1 MAKYTDSVNLL
12 RSDLSP
18 ELTMEILGAE
28 LWNVSKLYFVNKS
41 KDFRGPMS
49 IFSEANQGEVA
60 VEGTLTDKLEMRP
73 HCGIEEY
80 GKLCQERN
88 RKHVAEARRLD
99 THRSNFF
106 SLKLPEK
113 ALENCCGL
121 HLISNPVM
129 VKKKTAS
136 VKLKWRSRSSRGKVE
151 VKILTTETDME
162 AASSRNQPTRGI
174 LERNTERAL
183 CVQWPCEK
191 LRA

>member
-88 RKHVAEARRLD
+88 RKYVAEARRLD
-99 THRSNFF
+99 THR
-106 SLKLPEK
+106 L
-113 ALENCCGL
+113 
-121 HLISNPVM
+121 
-129 VKKKTAS
+129 
-136 VKLKWRSRSSRGKVE
+136 
-151 VKILTTETDME
+151 
-162 AASSRNQPTRGI
+162 
-174 LERNTERAL
+174 
-183 CVQWPCEK
+183 
-191 LRA
+191 LRIAVDYT